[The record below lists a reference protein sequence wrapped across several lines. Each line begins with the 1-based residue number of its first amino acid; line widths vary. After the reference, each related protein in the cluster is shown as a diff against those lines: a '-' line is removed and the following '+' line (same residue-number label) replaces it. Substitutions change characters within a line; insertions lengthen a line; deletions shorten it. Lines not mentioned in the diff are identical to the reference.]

1 MTRDKRARDAAR
13 ALSARSGESY
23 AASRRKT
30 GDRAPVDDRLGEL
43 RDRLIPSA
51 TASFEADHCA
61 NCFRPLPD
69 DVEGLFCDSW
79 CNEIAD
85 NVRYWRR
92 VHRDGRATAPDVQ
105 QAIRTRVAFMLAG
118 GYDSLGRRLTA
129 STRSL
134 VKARDDG
141 KCVQC
146 GKPGTEI
153 DHIAGSSSDLANLQ
167 LLCKDCH
174 RAKTRRNMVLAGA
187 GEQLIVEQFCQ
198 RRVLPDTASRLAD
211 DQGEWPSRWQQL
223 KQERRERFIDRL
235 ESAGIDTTGT
245 WTWAGMVL
253 ELEDALADDVAEV
266 SVTAD
271 DDSGYGPSSYYA
283 RAMAREE

>member
-1 MTRDKRARDAAR
+1 MTKDKRAKDAAR
-13 ALSARSGESY
+13 DRSARTGESY
-23 AASRRKT
+23 VASRRKT
-30 GDRAPVDDRLGEL
+30 GGRPPTNDRLSEL
-43 RDRLIPSA
+43 RDRFISDAMAP
-51 TASFEADHCA
+51 FGADQCA

-92 VHRDGRATAPDVQ
+92 VHRDGRAADPDVR
-105 QAIRTRVAFMLAG
+105 QAVHTRIAFMLAG

-129 STRSL
+129 STRSR
-134 VKARDDG
+134 VKERDGG

-167 LLCKDCH
+167 LLCSHCH
-174 RAKTRRNMVLAGA
+174 QAKTRQNMMAAG
-187 GEQLIVEQFCQ
+187 GDEQLIVEQLFQ
-198 RRVLPDTASRLAD
+198 RRVLPDIPSRLAD
-211 DQGEWPSRWQQL
+211 NQAEWPKRWRQL
-223 KQERRERFIDRL
+223 KRERRERFIVRL
-235 ESAGIDTTGT
+235 HTAGIETSGT

-253 ELEDALADDVAEV
+253 ELEDAMADAMAE
-266 SVTAD
+266 
-271 DDSGYGPSSYYA
+271 GPRPEDYDGGFGANSYFA
-283 RAMAREE
+283 RAMTRDD